1 MHGEHQYGFEPELG
15 AVQGWRIPVLELLLV
30 AYGALPC
37 IWMWVFGT
45 GSTSDVVSAFLDM
58 FVGAIAL
65 IISLLLLAVPV
76 DRMLVDA
83 GVVIFGLVL
92 FAFSVRYTGS
102 EIPVIIM
109 TLAWVGLACMFS
121 GMSSAVRRVGARIWP
136 LD

>member
-1 MHGEHQYGFEPELG
+1 MHGEYQYSFEPELG
-15 AVQGWRIPVLELLLV
+15 AVQGWRVPVLELLLV
-30 AYGALPC
+30 AYGAVPC
-37 IWMWVFGT
+37 IWMWVS
-45 GSTSDVVSAFLDM
+45 GSGSSSDVVSAFLDM

-92 FAFSVRYTGS
+92 FAFAVRYTGS
-102 EIPVIIM
+102 EVPVIVM